1 VKEDAVRRTVV
12 PELPV
17 GQEQTL
23 RALAASMQRNAL
35 LAGAALV
42 VAAPVGGAVAAGV
55 PGALSALLGVA
66 LGIGSSL
73 FTLWLMRRSAHREPR
88 AVMMASL
95 GGYVQKMIILLVAL
109 FVAGSIPG
117 VHRMSLAVGLLVTLI
132 GVTAAEGWAGY
143 RLRTAVVDPSEGDRS
158 PATSGSATGLSLSSG
173 GTGDGADLP
182 ASGRR
187 QGPDHPG

>member
-1 VKEDAVRRTVV
+1 MRKSAV

-35 LAGAALV
+35 LAGAALA
-42 VAAPVGGAVAAGV
+42 VAATAGGAVAAGV
-55 PGALSALLGVA
+55 PGALSAALGAGLGV
-66 LGIGSSL
+66 GSSL

-88 AVMMASL
+88 VVMMASL
-95 GGYVQKMIILLVAL
+95 GGYVQKMILLLVAL

-132 GVTAAEGWAGY
+132 GVAAAEGWAGY
-143 RLRTAVVDPSEGDRS
+143 RLRTAAVDPSEGDRS
-158 PATSGSATGLSLSSG
+158 PATSGSPTGLSLSGG
-173 GTGDGADLP
+173 GTGDGTDVP
-182 ASGRR
+182 AGARR
-187 QGPDHPG
+187 EGPDHRE

>member
-1 VKEDAVRRTVV
+1 VRRTVV

-23 RALAASMQRNAL
+23 RALAASMQRHTL
-35 LAGAALV
+35 VAGGMMV
-42 VAAPVGGAVAAGV
+42 VATAVGGTVAAGV
-55 PGALSALLGVA
+55 PGALSAALGA
-66 LGIGSSL
+66 GLGIGSSL

-143 RLRTAVVDPSEGDRS
+143 RFRTAAVDPAEAGTG
-158 PATSGSATGLSLSSG
+158 PATSGSTTGLSLSPGRPEGPSG
-173 GTGDGADLP
+173 
-182 ASGRR
+182 ASDDRGRR
-187 QGPDHPG
+187 HPDHCP